1 MPVADRRSPAGS
13 PTARRARDDRPRA
26 RIEGLEQSSLD
37 DLRMLEHGG
46 HVEHFAGGNAALV
59 EESRPFLRR
68 SHRERLLDLS
78 LQFETAALAIL
89 APGET
94 RIGGKLTAADQ
105 SAQDLELL
113 LLVRGDVQE
122 TLAGAERARGAR
134 RHVLVAHGLGF
145 CAGNEPIRNRPAHGH
160 ERGFQHGNVDEFPL
174 PRPLAA
180 NERRRNGE
188 GGGHAAHR
196 IGDRIADPQWRR
208 LRVAGDA
215 HHPAQPLDDLIV
227 GGIEPQRSVLAE
239 AGDRTVDDVALDR
252 FERGVAE
259 PQPLHHPG
267 TKIFNEDVR
276 GGDQPRECVA
286 ALG

>member
-13 PTARRARDDRPRA
+13 PIARRARDDRRGHA
-26 RIEGLEQSSLD
+26 VEGFEQSSLD

-46 HVEHFAGGNAALV
+46 HVEHFPGGNAALV
-59 EESRPFLRR
+59 EERRPFLRR
-68 SHRERLLDLS
+68 SRRERLLDLS
-78 LQFETAALAIL
+78 LQFEPKALAIL
-89 APGET
+89 ARGEA
-94 RIGGKLTAADQ
+94 RIDGKFAAADQ
-105 SAQDLELL
+105 PAQRLELL
-113 LLVRGDVQE
+113 LLVRGDIQE
-122 TLAGAERARGAR
+122 SLAGAERARRAR

-160 ERGFQHGNVDEFPL
+160 ERGFQHGDVDEFPL

-180 NERRRNGE
+180 NERRGNGE

-227 GGIEPQRSVLAE
+227 GRIEPQRSVLAE
-239 AGDRTVDDVALDR
+239 AGDRAVDDVILGG
-252 FERGVAE
+252 FERRVAK

-276 GGDQPRECVA
+276 GGGQPRERVA